1 MSCHQTGSYEQSTV
15 YRVTQKQKAVLSLS
29 AGKIHNTHIYGSC
42 SVNPTQNSTQKKSM
56 KVLDTFL
63 HRVLINLAVS
73 LWWWEDFLRSQ
84 IDFRLSSSGSFFL
97 LRIQI
102 SFLINRVF
110 KTTNSNNCS
119 NKILWSQS
127 SSVGWQGNQ
136 LWGWSRVIASQ
147 PDQDATKSQENKKK
161 SAINLKN
168 DKS

>member
-1 MSCHQTGSYEQSTV
+1 
-15 YRVTQKQKAVLSLS
+15 
-29 AGKIHNTHIYGSC
+29 
-42 SVNPTQNSTQKKSM
+42 M

-147 PDQDATKSQENKKK
+147 PDQDATKSQENNDYKNTNTNTNTNDIQSTRQRCNLARFKK
-161 SAINLKN
+161 ITNTNTN
-168 DKS
+168 DSQSSRQGD